1 MALRFS
7 LPATCSTFC
16 LNGAGHPNSRAFPA
30 RFVSFGS
37 CPGSRPRMGLVLA
50 AHGAWALRASEP
62 TSAGRLVIGGGPRKD
77 ANNNNSESSDSD
89 NDEDEPP
96 PMTDQERKIL
106 RRKIREMMDRMPE
119 TRELTDPDEKKA
131 KMRELLAKYELVVEE
146 EDPEWPEDAEDGMG
160 FGLGQFFDKITI
172 KAEKRDDAD
181 VDDDAG
187 DGTKKEVVWEDD
199 NYITPVRDVKTKDW
213 DDTVFTDFG
222 PLIVLVHNRYKR
234 PHENEMAKAEL
245 VKAIETFWEHDLPS
259 PRCVAVDAC
268 AEPDLVAALKVSGF
282 PELLFTNAGRILHRE
297 KAVRSAE
304 VLARMIAFFYYKA
317 ARPPCLS
324 ESDGQGQEKVP
335 LMS

>member
-1 MALRFS
+1 MALRCS

-16 LNGAGHPNSRAFPA
+16 LTRAEHPSSRAPPA
-30 RFVSFGS
+30 RLVVSFGS
-37 CPGSRPRMGLVLA
+37 CPGPRPSLGPVLA
-50 AHGAWALRASEP
+50 ARPWALRASDP
-62 TSAGRLVIGGGPRKD
+62 KAGRLVIGGGPRNAD
-77 ANNNNSESSDSD
+77 ADSDSE
-89 NDEDEPP
+89 DEDEGPVR
-96 PMTDQERKIL
+96 MTDQERRTL

-119 TRELTDPDEKKA
+119 TQELTDPEEKKA
-131 KMRELLAKYELVVEE
+131 KMRELLTKYQLVVEE
-146 EDPEWPEDAEDGMG
+146 EDPEWPEDAQDGMG
-160 FGLGQFFDKITI
+160 FGLDQFFDKITI
-172 KAEKRDDAD
+172 KPEKRDDAD
-181 VDDDAG
+181 DDDAVD
-187 DGTKKEVVWEDD
+187 DGKKEVVWEDD
-199 NYITPVRDVKTKDW
+199 NYIKPVRDVKTKDW

-234 PHENEMAKAEL
+234 PQDNEMARTEL

-259 PRCVAVDAC
+259 PRVCVAVDAC

-282 PELLFTNAGRILHRE
+282 PELLFTNAGKILHRE

>member
-1 MALRFS
+1 MALRCS
-7 LPATCSTFC
+7 LPATCSMFC
-16 LNGAGHPNSRAFPA
+16 PKRPEHPSWHALPP
-30 RFVSFGS
+30 RFVVSFGS
-37 CPGSRPRMGLVLA
+37 CPRSRPSLGPVLA
-50 AHGAWALRASEP
+50 ARAWALRASDP
-62 TSAGRLVIGGGPRKD
+62 KAGRLVIGGGPRSAD
-77 ANNNNSESSDSD
+77 PDSDSED
-89 NDEDEPP
+89 DDEGPVR
-96 PMTDQERKIL
+96 MTDQERRTL

-119 TRELTDPDEKKA
+119 TRELTDPEEKKA
-131 KMRELLAKYELVVEE
+131 KMRELLTKYELVVEE
-146 EDPEWPEDAEDGMG
+146 EDPEWPEDAQDGMG
-160 FGLGQFFDKITI
+160 FGLDQFFDKITI
-172 KAEKRDDAD
+172 KPEKRDDAD
-181 VDDDAG
+181 DDDGVDDG
-187 DGTKKEVVWEDD
+187 KKEVVWEDD
-199 NYITPVRDVKTKDW
+199 NYIKPVRDVKTKDW

-234 PHENEMAKAEL
+234 LQDNEMARTEL

-282 PELLFTNAGRILHRE
+282 PELLFTNAGKILHRE

-317 ARPPCLS
+317 VRPPCLS